1 MAHPHSHLQ
10 LQLDPSDP
18 NFTQEWRSWAFDTRS
33 QMEELILASIDTIEK
48 SNALI
53 DQVDRVLARKKRLP
67 RSGIAAVT
75 QSH

>member
-1 MAHPHSHLQ
+1 
-10 LQLDPSDP
+10 
-18 NFTQEWRSWAFDTRS
+18 
-33 QMEELILASIDTIEK
+33 MEELILASIDTIEK